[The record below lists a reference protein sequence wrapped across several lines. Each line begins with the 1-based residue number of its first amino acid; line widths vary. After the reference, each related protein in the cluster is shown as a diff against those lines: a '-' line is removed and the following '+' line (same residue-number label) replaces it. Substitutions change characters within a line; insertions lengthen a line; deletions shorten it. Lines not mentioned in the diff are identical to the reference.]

1 MEAEMN
7 LLFLLAAAA
16 QQPEV
21 PADEAQGSE
30 EIVVTASLNPIPLAE
45 APLSVTKF
53 DAQQIE
59 ALAPLFA
66 ADLLRL
72 SPGVS
77 VSVSGAQG
85 AQTQLRIRGAE
96 ANHTLLFIDGIAFN
110 DLASGNEPRF
120 ETLTAEGLGG
130 IELIRGPQSALW
142 GSEALGGVVA
152 VSTPDP
158 LGRRRATAMGEYG
171 SRDFARL
178 SGALASGGERGGL
191 SATAAFARSDGIDI
205 LGGGEGDRDG
215 FENVTVSL
223 KGLVRPADRLEVGA
237 VGRYLRHDFMFDGT
251 DEFFRRADTAEASVA
266 ETYAVRGWLGYG
278 RNPESPWA
286 LKIDVQHLDSENRNR
301 DDAVRTNDSFG
312 RRTRFAIQGAHR
324 FSMGRI
330 RNELIGAAERED
342 EHFGTRDLLFGG
354 ASDRDLQRGRTAF
367 VGEWRAVWSDR
378 LITDLAIRHDD
389 FSRFEDKTA
398 VRANAVLNVTSTVAV
413 VASYGDG
420 IAQPTFVDLFGFGPG
435 SGFIGNPDLRPER
448 SRGLEGGFRW
458 TGRTASIEAVAF
470 SNDLRDEILED
481 FSAFPNYTVV
491 NAPGKSRRRGVELSA
506 QWRPVD
512 GLSLGGGY
520 SYIDTRERGGEG
532 VDTLREVR
540 RPRHGG
546 SLYGTWNGRRLTVG
560 ASMAYVGKRTDR
572 DFDFFPA
579 PLMRLD
585 DYVLASGRFA
595 YRVTRRLE
603 AFARIENAFDAD
615 YRDVVGYDTPGRTVY
630 AGVRVRL
637 DP

>member
-1 MEAEMN
+1 MN
-7 LLFLLAAAA
+7 LLLLLAAAA
-16 QQPEV
+16 QQPAG
-21 PADEAQGSE
+21 PTDESQGSE
-30 EIVVTASLNPIPLAE
+30 EIVVTASLNPIPLDE

-53 DAQQIE
+53 DAEQIE
-59 ALAPLFA
+59 ALAPVFA

-171 SRDFARL
+171 SHDFARL
-178 SGALASGGERGGL
+178 SGAFASGGERAGL
-191 SATAAFARSDGIDI
+191 SATASFARSDGIDI
-205 LGGGEGDRDG
+205 LGGGAGDRDG

-223 KGLVRPADRLEVGA
+223 KGLARPADRLEIGA
-237 VGRYLRHDFMFDGT
+237 VGRYVHHDFMFDGS
-251 DEFFRRADTAEASVA
+251 DEFFRRADTAEASVT

-278 RNPESPWA
+278 QDPESPWS
-286 LKIDVQHLDSENRNR
+286 LKIDLQHLNSENRNR
-301 DDAVRTNDSFG
+301 NDALRTNDSFG
-312 RRTRFAIQGAHR
+312 RRTRFGIQGAHR
-324 FSMGRI
+324 FSLGRI
-330 RNELIGAAERED
+330 RHELIAAAERED
-342 EHFGTRDLLFGG
+342 EDFGTRDLLFGG
-354 ASDRDLQRGRTAF
+354 ASDRDLKRGRTAF
-367 VGEWRAVWSDR
+367 IGEWRAVWSDR
-378 LITDLAIRHDD
+378 LVTDLAVRHDD
-389 FSRFEDKTA
+389 FSRFEDKTTA
-398 VRANAVLNVTSTVAV
+398 RANAVLNVTSAIAL

-435 SGFIGNPDLRPER
+435 SGFVGNPQLRPER
-448 SRGLEGGFRW
+448 SRGLEGGVRW
-458 TGRTASIEAVAF
+458 TGRRASIEAVAF
-470 SNDLRDEILED
+470 SNHLRDEIVED

-506 QWRPVD
+506 QWRPLE
-512 GLSLGGGY
+512 GLSLGGSY

-532 VDTLREVR
+532 IDTLREVR
-540 RPRHGG
+540 RPKHSG
-546 SLYGTWNGRRLTVG
+546 SLYGTWNSGPLAVG
-560 ASMAYVGKRTDR
+560 ASVAYIGKRTDR

-579 PLMRLD
+579 PLIRLD
-585 DYVLASGRFA
+585 DYVLASGRLA
-595 YRVTRRLE
+595 YRVRPQLE
-603 AFARIENAFDAD
+603 AFVRIENAFDAD
-615 YRDVVGYDTPGRTVY
+615 YRDVVGYNTLGRTLY
-630 AGVRVRL
+630 AGVRLRL